1 MFTTLV
7 AVDLSYNCLRVNILF
22 FSPLSKLL
30 FCFSSLKTV
39 PKELFQCTKLEHL
52 YLRHNPITS
61 ISSGMN
67 NLKTLIFLDIAFCQ
81 LYGSLPDR

>member
-1 MFTTLV
+1 LFT
-7 AVDLSYNCLRVNILF
+7 SIKNF
-22 FSPLSKLL
+22 FSP
-30 FCFSSLKTV
+30 FISLIGFLKAV

-61 ISSGMN
+61 ISSGMA
-67 NLKTLIFLDIAFCQ
+67 NLKTLIFLDMAFCQ